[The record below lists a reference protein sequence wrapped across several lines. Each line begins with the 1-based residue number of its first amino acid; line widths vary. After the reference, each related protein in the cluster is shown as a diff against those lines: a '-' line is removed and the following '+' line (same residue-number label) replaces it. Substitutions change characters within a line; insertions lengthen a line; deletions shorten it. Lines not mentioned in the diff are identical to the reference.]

1 MGSHEAAVSPAPTAE
16 RRAIVAA
23 ARLAGAVLL
32 LAIAGVA
39 EVGSLGHGEISPLP
53 LLLAIGAI
61 AVGIGRLGR
70 VLRYLVPVLLGAI
83 GYFVARQYVTQ
94 FKLSVHYLPQL
105 RVDEWLMPGPIPTVW
120 LQEHL
125 YHGRIGPLE
134 VAAVV
139 VYASHFFVPLIFG
152 GALILAGKSRG
163 FGVLVFALLATAV
176 TAEVLFVLFPTA
188 PPWLAA
194 EHGDVT
200 GVHHLLK
207 QTFVHLHLT
216 TLADASGDRSKYDVT
231 AAVPSLHAAFPV
243 VCLLVSLRARLP
255 RIVSLAF
262 VVNVAA
268 VVFAIVYLGEH
279 YVFDALTGMLLGG
292 VCWLTVERLTRSD

>member
-1 MGSHEAAVSPAPTAE
+1 MGSHEAAVSPDLAAE
-16 RRAIVAA
+16 RRTAVAA
-23 ARLAGAVLL
+23 ARLAGATLL
-32 LAIAGVA
+32 LVFAGVG
-39 EVGSLGHGEISPLP
+39 EVASLRHGNISPLP
-53 LLLAIGAI
+53 MLLAIGAI
-61 AVGIGRLGR
+61 AVGVGRLGR

-83 GYFVARQYVTQ
+83 GYFVARQYVAQ
-94 FKLSVHYLPQL
+94 FKLPVHYLPQL
-105 RVDEWLMPGPIPTVW
+105 RIDEWLTPGPIPTVW

-125 YHGRIGPLE
+125 YHGHIGPLE
-134 VAAVV
+134 IGAMV

-152 GALILAGKSRG
+152 GSLILMGKSRA
-163 FGVLVFALLATAV
+163 FTVLVFALLATAV
-176 TAEVLFVLFPTA
+176 TAEVVFVLFPTA

-194 EHGDVT
+194 QHGDLT

-216 TLADASGDRSKYDVT
+216 ALANASGDPSKYDVT
-231 AAVPSLHAAFPV
+231 AAVPSLHAAFPL

-262 VVNVAA
+262 VANVAA

-279 YVFDALTGMLLGG
+279 YVFDALAGMLLGG
-292 VCWLTVERLTRSD
+292 VCWLAVDRLTRSD